1 MIKRMI
7 KQGRQHDQPS
17 RAKRSEARQAEHDS
31 GKDADL
37 LLGAFLGV
45 PDQDHGPTVS
55 RKSREAIS
63 DPRDGG

>member
-1 MIKRMI
+1 MI
-7 KQGRQHDQPS
+7 S
-17 RAKRSEARQAEHDS
+17 RVEPNDRRPAKPEHDS